1 MELLLLQEKEGFVVM
16 FERFHNYGV
25 IVPTRR
31 IRFYGMFEKFYYY
44 DICNIKCRN
53 KKCKRKIMVHNP
65 IEL

>member
-1 MELLLLQEKEGFVVM
+1 VAMELLLLQEKEGFVVM

-44 DICNIKCRN
+44 GATIVDMISF
-53 KKCKRKIMVHNP
+53 
-65 IEL
+65 